1 MTLKY
6 TVFIAGAA
14 VLVVV
19 GAVAAS
25 AQTLG
30 DVARKEAERRKTVK
44 SSGKVYTNDS
54 LRSEPQPAAP
64 AQAAPPAQAGAA
76 QAPPS
81 QSGVQPGGAQPGQT
95 PPAQPDETKTEA
107 YWKQRMTAERDGLAR
122 AQTFAEALQSRIN
135 ALTTD
140 FAARSD
146 PAQRDVIGA
155 DRQKALAELDRV
167 KKEIEQHTKGIADI
181 QEEARKA
188 GVPAG
193 WVR

>member
-1 MTLKY
+1 MKLKY